1 MALAKNEP
9 NTILLHGR
17 DRAIIIDKWPLIDT
31 GAKPGHFVEKF
42 SSSGTLAW
50 RKVTSPTDM
59 QSKFI
64 LLEND
69 LNNSTLD
76 TAYTSGD
83 FPPVACLDVG
93 MVVWPLVASGQDITA
108 GDYCQQ
114 AGDGTIKEA
123 TATTAAANV
132 AHYQALET
140 LGVVT
145 ELTRLRLE
153 VVQ

>member
-1 MALAKNEP
+1 MALTKLDP

-31 GAKPGHFVEKF
+31 GALPGHFVEKF
-42 SSSGTLAW
+42 NSSGTLAW
-50 RKVTSPTDM
+50 RKVTSATNM

-64 LLEND
+64 LLEDD
-69 LNNSTLD
+69 LHNKTLD

-93 MVVWPLVASGQDITA
+93 MTVWALVASGQDLTN
-108 GDYCQQ
+108 GDFCQQ
-114 AGDGTIKEA
+114 AGNGTIKEA
-123 TATTAAANV
+123 TAVTAAANV

-140 LGVVT
+140 LGAVT